1 VEADLAKCVDRL
13 LVQLEVIKFP
23 ELIKGAEGSCQ
34 TSYLITAISMLAP
47 SEANSA
53 NNTGMP
59 KDAISKPKSTESG
72 QKNKWCTNQ
81 K

>member
-1 VEADLAKCVDRL
+1 MEADLVKCVDRP

-23 ELIKGAEGSCQ
+23 DLNREVEGSCQ
-34 TSYLITAISMLAP
+34 TSYLITAISILAP

-59 KDAISKPKSTESG
+59 KDAIFKPKSTESG